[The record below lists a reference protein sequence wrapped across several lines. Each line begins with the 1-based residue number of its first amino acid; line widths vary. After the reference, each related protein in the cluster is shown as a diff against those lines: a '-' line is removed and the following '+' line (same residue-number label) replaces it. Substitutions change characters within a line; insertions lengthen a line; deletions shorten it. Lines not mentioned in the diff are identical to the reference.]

1 MKIIDLTF
9 FDLITYSLS
18 ESIHPVTLPT
28 TLESWQYLH
37 KLSAPQKL
45 WPVVFEVVSDT
56 PEYLNLPQN
65 IQSAWMMET
74 MAAIRQQV
82 VQSEELASVCK

>member
-9 FDLITYSLS
+9 FDLTTYSLS

-28 TLESWQYLH
+28 TLESGQYLH